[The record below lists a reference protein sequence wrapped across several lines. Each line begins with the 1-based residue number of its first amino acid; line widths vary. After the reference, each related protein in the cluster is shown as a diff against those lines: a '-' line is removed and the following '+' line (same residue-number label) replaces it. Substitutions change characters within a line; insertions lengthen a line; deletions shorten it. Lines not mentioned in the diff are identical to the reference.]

1 MIRLKGLKKIFYGN
15 TAVILFSAAAFLV
28 LIISIYASVL
38 IGSLSIYLRETIK
51 ERLMA
56 NGREAA
62 KLISP
67 EELAELVVP
76 ADMEKPLY
84 ADVRQRLIRYGK
96 ETKVLYV
103 YFYRITEDNMTQPI
117 VDNDE
122 TEEAY
127 DLNSEFMET
136 ESMVLRVYQE
146 GVTVT
151 TPLGKYSI
159 GFGGLLSAFSP
170 IFDNTGK
177 VIGVAGVD
185 IPDERLL
192 KTVIH
197 SVALSALLF
206 ISLAFLITS
215 GFISLSVYK
224 RKEQESSKQFRQQVV
239 MTDLARHFIS
249 TNVDT
254 SGLINEALRITGVFL
269 DVTRMLVGVAE
280 PDSEISHAAYVWC
293 VADEIVTVPD
303 AEGLNELINSFPRQQ
318 PADGSV
324 PMIVCNNIH
333 AEPRF
338 EVMEKVKVKSFIMVP
353 LYVDGQY
360 WAVLSVEE
368 CLGERVWS
376 EGDKQ
381 LVHTVCSVIAGS
393 VGRDRRERERDA
405 ALEQAEKAS
414 KAKTDFLANMSHEI
428 RTPMNAIIGMTSI
441 AKASSDYEKKE
452 YCLNKISEASTHL
465 LGVINDIL
473 DMSKIEANKF
483 DLSPD
488 EFVFEKLLQK
498 VVNVINF
505 RVEEK
510 NQILTV
516 HFDKNI
522 PRSFYGDD
530 QRLAQVIANL
540 LSNAVKFTP
549 EFGTIKLD
557 TQFEKKEGIIYTIR
571 VSVTDSGIGISPE
584 QQSRLFSSFEQA
596 ETGTSRKFGGTGLGL
611 AISKRIVEMMGG
623 TIWIESEL
631 GKGAAFIFT
640 VKLELGSDHQES
652 LLSPGINWKNLRVL
666 AVDDSEDIRVYFSEF
681 AERLGFNCETAAS
694 GEGAMVLIEKNGP
707 YDMYFID
714 WKMPGM
720 NGIELSRWI
729 KEKASPQNQQNN
741 DTLSKSVVIMISATE
756 WNTIE
761 DEAKKAGVDKFL
773 PKPLFPSALAD
784 IINQCLGK
792 NTIVAAAESEKT
804 VVDNFSGRHILL
816 AEDVEINQEIV
827 IALLEPT
834 SIMIDCA
841 GNGAEALRIFSGDPA
856 KYDIIFMDV
865 QMPEMDGYEA
875 TRRIRASGLPNAD
888 SIPIVAMTANVFR
901 EDIDRCLAA
910 GMNDHVG
917 KPLDFEEVL
926 AKLRLHLDKKRS

>member
-1 MIRLKGLKKIFYGN
+1 
-15 TAVILFSAAAFLV
+15 
-28 LIISIYASVL
+28 
-38 IGSLSIYLRETIK
+38 
-51 ERLMA
+51 
-56 NGREAA
+56 
-62 KLISP
+62 
-67 EELAELVVP
+67 
-76 ADMEKPLY
+76 
-84 ADVRQRLIRYGK
+84 
-96 ETKVLYV
+96 
-103 YFYRITEDNMTQPI
+103 
-117 VDNDE
+117 
-122 TEEAY
+122 
-127 DLNSEFMET
+127 
-136 ESMVLRVYQE
+136 
-146 GVTVT
+146 
-151 TPLGKYSI
+151 
-159 GFGGLLSAFSP
+159 
-170 IFDNTGK
+170 
-177 VIGVAGVD
+177 
-185 IPDERLL
+185 
-192 KTVIH
+192 
-197 SVALSALLF
+197 
-206 ISLAFLITS
+206 
-215 GFISLSVYK
+215 
-224 RKEQESSKQFRQQVV
+224 
-239 MTDLARHFIS
+239 
-249 TNVDT
+249 
-254 SGLINEALRITGVFL
+254 
-269 DVTRMLVGVAE
+269 
-280 PDSEISHAAYVWC
+280 
-293 VADEIVTVPD
+293 
-303 AEGLNELINSFPRQQ
+303 
-318 PADGSV
+318 
-324 PMIVCNNIH
+324 MIVCNSIH
-333 AEPRF
+333 ADPRF
-338 EVMEKVKVKSFIMVP
+338 EAMKKVMVKSFIMVP
-353 LYVDGQY
+353 LYVDGRY

-368 CLGERVWS
+368 CLAERVWS

-393 VGRDRRERERDA
+393 IGRDRRERERDA
-405 ALEQAEKAS
+405 ALDQAEKAS

-441 AKASSDYEKKE
+441 AKSSSDYEKKE

-510 NQILTV
+510 SQILTV

-530 QRLAQVIANL
+530 QRLAQVITNL

-549 EFGTIKLD
+549 ESGTIKLD
-557 TQFEKKEGIIYTIR
+557 TQLEKKEGIIYTIR
-571 VSVTDSGIGISPE
+571 ISVTDSGIGISQE

-640 VKLELGSDHQES
+640 VKLELGPDRQEES

-666 AVDDSEDIRVYFSEF
+666 AVDDSEDIRVYFLEF

-694 GEGAMVLIEKNGP
+694 GEDAIARIEKNGP
-707 YDMYFID
+707 YDMYFVD

-720 NGIELSRWI
+720 DGIELSRWI
-729 KEKASPQNQQNN
+729 NERAAVQNQQ
-741 DTLSKSVVIMISATE
+741 DAILSKSVVIMISATE

-761 DEAKKAGVDKFL
+761 DDAKKAGVAKFL

-792 NTIVAAAESEKT
+792 NTIVAASESEKA
-804 VVDNFSGRHILL
+804 VVDNFSGHHILL

-875 TRRIRASGLPNAD
+875 TRKIRASGLPNAD

-901 EDIDRCLAA
+901 EDIEKCLAV

-926 AKLRLHLDKKRS
+926 EKLRLYLGKKRS